1 MFSRFEKKCRKNVC
15 TTKNI
20 ENSWFNE
27 IFFTK
32 EKRSILFSQREFEQ
46 AKFERTKAEQE
57 RTRKEE
63 ELQKLKELALKEQ
76 QNLNEKRLNTL
87 VDDFIRMKALTVR
100 RIREENKLIVT

>member
-63 ELQKLKELALKEQ
+63 ELQKLKGLALKEQ

-100 RIREENKLIVT
+100 KIREENKLIVT